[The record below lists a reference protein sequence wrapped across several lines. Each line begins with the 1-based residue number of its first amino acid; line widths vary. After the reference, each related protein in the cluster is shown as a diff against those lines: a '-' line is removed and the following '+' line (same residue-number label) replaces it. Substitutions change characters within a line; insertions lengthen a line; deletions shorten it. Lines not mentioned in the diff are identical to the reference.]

1 MLLEELDAA
10 AGLEEKEVEWKA
22 RLNREDVVGWLKT
35 VAGFANASGGVLYI
49 GVEDK
54 SGKLIGFD
62 RKEADNER
70 NYFNNQ
76 VNEHLFPRP
85 EMSASFLRY
94 TVRKKEFFVIKVT
107 VPESSLKPV
116 VLKYKGIP
124 SIFMRRDGYTNGATY
139 EEIIRMSRESQG
151 IQYDAV
157 VTDQLYSRDDFQDLL
172 AFFSEHRA
180 GAVLTDKALASL
192 GFFNKDRYLTNAGVM
207 FRDGYDGQKTLV
219 QCAVFSGLN
228 KGSDKI
234 ISVNRF
240 SGNITGSIK
249 FMDEFVRTRMNH
261 SVIKQAES
269 HIDLD
274 AYPRRALFEGII
286 NAVAHRDYYLDGT
299 QIQIDMFRDRL
310 EISSPGSFYQG
321 GKLDVTYDLSSIISK
336 RRNELIAGILVECDV
351 MEAAGTGFDKII
363 EEYREADDPHRP
375 YIFSTSDQFTLVLPD
390 LTYEPGV
397 LNTKLRLEYSPV
409 PDGSA
414 YDDAILAYCYGTDR
428 KAAEIAEQIHVSNST
443 YFRRS
448 ILQKLVD
455 HGYLD
460 THKKGRSVYYRT
472 NSSVVRRA

>member
-1 MLLEELDAA
+1 MLLEEIDAA
-10 AGLEEKEVEWKA
+10 AELEGKEFEWKG
-22 RLNREDVVGWLKT
+22 RLNREDVVGWLKSI
-35 VAGFANASGGVLYI
+35 AGFANASGGVFYI

-85 EMSASFLRY
+85 EMSVSFLRFE
-94 TVRKKEFFVIKVT
+94 VRKKEFFIIKVT
-107 VPESSLKPV
+107 VPESPVKPI
-116 VLKYKGIP
+116 VLKYKGVP

-139 EEIIRMSRESQG
+139 EEIIQMSRENQG

-157 VTDQLYSRDDFQDLL
+157 LTDQMYSRDDFHDLF
-172 AFFSEHRA
+172 AFFGEHR
-180 GAVLTDKALASL
+180 GNGVLTDKALASL
-192 GFFNKDRYLTNAGVM
+192 GFFNKDHYLTNAGVM
-207 FRDGYDGQKTLV
+207 FRDGYDGQKTMV
-219 QCAVFSGLN
+219 QCAVFSGFN

-234 ISVNRF
+234 VSVNRF
-240 SGNITGSIK
+240 SGNLTSSIN

-261 SVIKQAES
+261 SVLKQEES
-269 HIDLD
+269 HIDID

-321 GKLDVTYDLSSIISK
+321 GQLDVTYDLSSIISK

-363 EEYREADDPHRP
+363 EEYRNANDSHRP
-375 YIFSTSDQFTLVLPD
+375 YIFSTTDQFTLVLPD
-390 LTYEPGV
+390 LTYDPGV
-397 LNTKLRLEYSPV
+397 LNTKLRLEYPPV
-409 PDGSA
+409 PNGSA
-414 YDDAILAYCYGTDR
+414 YDDAILAFCYRTGR
-428 KAAEIAEQIHVSNST
+428 KASEIAEQIHVTNST
-443 YFRRS
+443 YFRNS

-455 HGYLD
+455 YGYLD
-460 THKKGRSVYYRT
+460 KNKAGRFIYYRT
-472 NSSVVRRA
+472 NPSSVRRV